1 MSIDY
6 FGAQKIKEHEEQ
18 QDQAISAGGSGG
30 DFVPVVNVS
39 QFVMG
44 PDEQTP
50 IPVVDDMKT
59 DGMYSVMLDLSALG
73 MAIKFTY
80 WLLVTTTE
88 EGTQQVLTA
97 ANLGFTFARS
107 YVDGNWT
114 SWVNGTP
121 ELQAGLFREAAK
133 NLGTNWKTSG
143 TQVLKNIDGSLTW
156 VDE

>member
-1 MSIDY
+1 MSLDY
-6 FGAQKIKEHEEQ
+6 LGAQKIKEHEGQ
-18 QDQAISAGGSGG
+18 QDQAISSGGG

-50 IPVVDDMKT
+50 LPVVDDIKT

-73 MAIKFTY
+73 AAMKLTY
-80 WLLVTTTE
+80 WLLVTATE

-97 ANLGFTFARS
+97 ASLGYTFARS
-107 YVDGNWT
+107 YVDGTWT

-121 ELQAGLFREAAK
+121 ELQAALFREAAK
-133 NLGTNWKTSG
+133 NLGTNWKTTG
-143 TQVLKNIDGSLTW
+143 TQVLKNINGSLTW